1 MLYAVCKIAKR
12 SPQGCFT
19 QSAGLPSA
27 VRRVAERSRSNTAF
41 QLPLF
46 TFSTGPFDRL
56 RDPRLLQHCFTQSAA
71 LLYAVRRV
79 ALRSPHC
86 CQAQSAGLLSAVE
99 VTLHFNHLDLH
110 FLPDPSTG
118 SGILGCC
125 RIALRSLQGCQA
137 QSAGLLSAV
146 EVTLHFN
153 YLDLHFLPD
162 PSTGSGILFG
172 LRDPRLLQHCF
183 T

>member
-1 MLYAVCKIAKR
+1 MVALR
-12 SPQGCFT
+12 SLQDCFT
-19 QSAGLPSA
+19 QSARLLYA

-41 QLPLF
+41 QLPRF

-56 RDPRLLQHCFTQSAA
+56 RDPFRAQGSFSGSGILFGLRDPRLPQHCFT
-71 LLYAVRRV
+71 
-79 ALRSPHC
+79 
-86 CQAQSAGLLSAVE
+86 QSAGLLSAV
-99 VTLHFNHLDLH
+99 
-110 FLPDPSTG
+110 
-118 SGILGCC
+118 
-125 RIALRSLQGCQA
+125 RKIAKRSPQHCFT

-162 PSTGSGILFG
+162 PSTGSGILG
-172 LRDPRLLQHCF
+172 CCSIALRSPQDCF